1 MTQRL
6 DTRLLHIGSATFD
19 AKEHR
24 APVSLPSIRAS
35 TVRFENMA
43 ALEAA
48 LAKRVSGQRAVTYGI
63 GGLETHRALEEVF
76 MAIEQG
82 TYCVLSSSG
91 LASIHLV
98 FMSVLKSG
106 DHVLISDNVYGP
118 VRTLNHTLLKRLN
131 IEVTY
136 FSPSLDDVESLIQ
149 PNTRMMYLESPGSL
163 LMEMLDLPKL
173 AAVAHDH
180 GLVVAADNTWGTYI
194 YEPLSLGADISIIAG
209 TKYING
215 HSDLLLGAVVTNRDD
230 LAVDIHQMQYALGNS
245 VSADDVWLSLRGV
258 RTLPV
263 RIKEHARQAR
273 TVSEFL
279 VSHPLVSRIYDP
291 AWPSDPGHS
300 IWQRDCKGGNGLLSV
315 SLNCSPQ
322 AAKGL
327 VDRLK
332 LFGIGFSWGGFESLV
347 QWVNPTTIEL
357 HRYWTETDKALI
369 RLHIGLE
376 TVEDLID
383 DLRQALDSVQASEVL
398 DLR

>member
-1 MTQRL
+1 MNKRL
-6 DTRLLHIGSATFD
+6 DTRLLHIGSAAFD
-19 AKEHR
+19 PKHHHA
-24 APVSLPSIRAS
+24 AVSLPSIRTS

-48 LAKRVSGQRAVTYGI
+48 LTKRASGQRAVTYGI
-63 GGLETHRALEEVF
+63 GGLETHRALEEAF

-91 LASIHLV
+91 LASIHLA

-118 VRTLNHTLLKRLN
+118 VRTLHNTLLKRLN
-131 IEVTY
+131 IEATY

-149 PNTRMMYLESPGSL
+149 PNTRLMYLESPGSL

-173 AAVAHDH
+173 AAVAHTH
-180 GLVVAADNTWGTYI
+180 GLIVATDNTWGTYI
-194 YEPLSLGADISIIAG
+194 YEPLVLGADISIIAG

-230 LAVDIHQMQYALGNS
+230 LATDIHQMQYAMGNS
-245 VSADDVWLSLRGV
+245 VSADDVWLSLRGI

-263 RIKEHARQAR
+263 RIKEHAKHAR
-273 TVSEFL
+273 VVSEFL

-291 AWPSDPGHS
+291 AWASDPGHA
-300 IWQRDCKGGNGLLSV
+300 IWQRDCRGANGLLSV

-322 AAKGL
+322 AAKRV
-327 VDRLK
+327 VDRLS

-347 QWVNPTTIEL
+347 QWVNPAALEQ
-357 HRYWTETDKALI
+357 HRYWTEKGKALI

-383 DLRQALDSVQASEVL
+383 DLRQALDSVQVGEV
-398 DLR
+398 